1 MGYSRS
7 TSTDWAAYASTS
19 STKTRAEIFTSTEL
33 DTEMSLLDVGVR
45 EARDSDANPKST
57 AIMVGVD
64 VTGSMGKLAELI
76 AKGGLSTLFT
86 EVYDRQPVTDPAV
99 MVLAIGDATQWDR
112 APLQGGQFES
122 DVDTSKSWLEK
133 IYIEGAGGG
142 NSFESYDLPVYF
154 AAYHTSIDC
163 FEKRGEKGFI
173 FTVGDELPPRMT
185 EVECIK
191 KTIDSDGDGL
201 QTDLTFEEVIEAVQ
215 KQYHYFHIIIGE
227 GSYARG
233 RPDEVKDKWGKLL
246 GQNAI
251 WLDDYNA
258 LSETIISILQVTKG
272 EDVEEVAASWSGD
285 KSIAVRSAIKDL
297 TAETDFDRA
306 NEVVRFDD

>member
-7 TSTDWAAYASTS
+7 TSSDWSSYASTT
-19 STKTRAEIFTSTEL
+19 STKTREEIFTKTAL

-57 AIMVGVD
+57 AVMVGVD
-64 VTGSMGKLAELI
+64 VTGSMGMLAEKI

-86 EVYDRQPVTDPAV
+86 EIYDRQPVTDPQV

-112 APLQGGQFES
+112 APLQGGQFEA
-122 DVDTSKSWLEK
+122 DVDASKTWLEK
-133 IYIEGAGGG
+133 IFIEGGGGG
-142 NSFESYDLPVYF
+142 NGFESYDLPVYF

-163 FEKRGEKGFI
+163 FEKRNEKGFI
-173 FTVGDELPPRMT
+173 FTVGDEPPPT
-185 EVECIK
+185 TTFVDCIK

-201 QTDLTFEEVIEAVQ
+201 QADMTFKEVIEAVQ
-215 KQYHYFHIIIGE
+215 KQYHYFHIIIGQ
-227 GSYARG
+227 GYHAQHS
-233 RPDEVKDKWGKLL
+233 PDHVKNTWRDLL
-246 GQNAI
+246 GQNAV

-272 EDVEEVAASWSGD
+272 EDVEEVAASWSGTTA
-285 KSIAVRSAIKDL
+285 IAVRSAIKDL
-297 TAETDFDRA
+297 TAENKFDAA
-306 NEVVRFDD
+306 NEVIRFDD